1 MDIST
6 ELEEALNEQIG
17 VEFSASH
24 SYLSMAAYFER
35 VALDGFAQWMYLQS
49 DEERQH
55 AMKFYQYLV
64 DRGGVA
70 RLPLIEA
77 PRWDFSSALE
87 VFETSL
93 EQERSVTEH
102 IYGLYKVAQDQS
114 DFATVSFLKWFVDE
128 QVEEE
133 KNVSDMI
140 DKLKMAEG
148 NPESLLLLD
157 RYSMDRKSSDS
168 A

>member
-35 VALDGFAQWMYLQS
+35 MALDGFAQWMYLQS

-55 AMKFYQYLV
+55 AMKFYHYLV

-70 RLPLIEA
+70 RLPSVEA
-77 PRWDFSSALE
+77 PRWDFSSVRE

-93 EQERSVTEH
+93 AQERSVTEH
-102 IYGLYKVAQDQS
+102 IYSLYKVAQDQS

-157 RYSMDRKSSDS
+157 RYAIERKASESE
-168 A
+168 